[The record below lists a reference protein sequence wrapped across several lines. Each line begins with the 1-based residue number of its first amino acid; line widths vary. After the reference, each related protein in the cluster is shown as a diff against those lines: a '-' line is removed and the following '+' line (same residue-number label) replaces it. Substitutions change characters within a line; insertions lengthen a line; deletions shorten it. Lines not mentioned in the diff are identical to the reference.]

1 MVKVGENARSSV
13 DNDQVREPFII
24 VQRGLGKA
32 KLMRVLSGVFFDI
45 VAKNSFG
52 CEMVA
57 IPKHNEEGE
66 VVNKQG
72 LNKKFMQRIA
82 DGGASLWLPQG
93 RESDPDDFRFPE
105 KATVFLKRI
114 NEGDHFIQLVPVR
127 SIPDAHG
134 NIKIVFGRA
143 VDINSV
149 VANGGIDYFAREHI
163 APLGGSHSRTL

>member
-32 KLMRVLSGVFFDI
+32 RLMRVLSGVFFDI

-57 IPKHNEEGE
+57 IPKHDEQGE

-93 RESDPDDFRFPE
+93 REREPDDFSFPE
-105 KATVFLKRI
+105 KATGFLKII
-114 NEGDHFIQLVPVR
+114 NERDGFTQLVPIR
-127 SIPDAHG
+127 SIPDQQG
-134 NIKIVFGRA
+134 NIKIVFGTP
-143 VDINSV
+143 VDINHV
-149 VANGGIDYFAREHI
+149 VANGGINYFAQEHI
-163 APLGGSHSRTL
+163 APLR